1 MTLLTNKAWV
11 HLSSHSKASLLTLG
25 GVEGKCSIYCR
36 MPGWWNGQL
45 TLQSMS
51 VMAFSEAIKKS
62 GGRSCR
68 VHDQLVHSCQ
78 IGWHQGEVSSIINL
92 LVSNR
97 VESVCLWSAV
107 FIWLVSA
114 SCTDNLRMHV
124 RSLSI
129 SFGTWKFGDSAM

>member
-1 MTLLTNKAWV
+1 MHSKKKKSKKKTQRERAEREGKNKAEHPLTLLTNKAWV

-25 GVEGKCSIYCR
+25 CVEGKCSIYCR

-92 LVSNR
+92 LV
-97 VESVCLWSAV
+97 
-107 FIWLVSA
+107 
-114 SCTDNLRMHV
+114 
-124 RSLSI
+124 
-129 SFGTWKFGDSAM
+129 